1 MVLKWFSERFL
12 TIVPD
17 LYRGQVATDHEHAG
31 HLFNGLDWPGAVQD
45 IQGAVNYLK
54 SRGVEKI
61 AVTGNLIRIQV
72 TWKV

>member
-1 MVLKWFSERFL
+1 MKKWFSEKFL

-31 HLFNGLDWPGAVQD
+31 HLFNDLDWPGAVQD
-45 IQGAVNYLK
+45 IQGAISYLK

-61 AVTGNLIRIQV
+61 AVTGNDLF
-72 TWKV
+72 